1 MSEYAVAVDERL
13 SELQNWLSVVF
24 SRQAY
29 SIQPLAGDASFRRYF
44 RVRIQNESYIVMDA
58 PPSRE
63 SCMSYLA
70 IAKALQFSG
79 VRFPFIFSA
88 DTQTGF
94 VLLSDFG
101 DRQLLQ
107 VLTPDNVNRY
117 YNTAFRVLNRLQTHE
132 YIPHYELP
140 FFNADLYWKEFDI
153 FFQWY
158 LIKNKQWQLTAAQE
172 KMLRDIYQRLIDSAL
187 SQPSIFVHRDFH
199 SRNLMVC
206 DDGALGVLDFQDAV
220 WGPITYD
227 CVSLL
232 RDCYVRWPEKKG
244 ERWVHDYYRQCK
256 RAGRINRVN
265 FATFQQWFDW
275 MGLQRHLKCLGIF
288 SRLSLR
294 DEKHQ
299 FLNDVPRVLQYVREV
314 CDSYSELTVLK
325 QFL

>member
-1 MSEYAVAVDERL
+1 
-13 SELQNWLSVVF
+13 
-24 SRQAY
+24 
-29 SIQPLAGDASFRRYF
+29 
-44 RVRIQNESYIVMDA
+44 
-58 PPSRE
+58 
-63 SCMSYLA
+63 
-70 IAKALQFSG
+70 
-79 VRFPFIFSA
+79 
-88 DTQTGF
+88 
-94 VLLSDFG
+94 
-101 DRQLLQ
+101 
-107 VLTPDNVNRY
+107 
-117 YNTAFRVLNRLQTHE
+117 
-132 YIPHYELP
+132 
-140 FFNADLYWKEFDI
+140 LYWKEFDI